1 MPWFSKSDM
10 KKKICV
16 VGSGKW
22 GTAVAKLIA
31 ENVSNSDAYD
41 EKVQLYVHEEIF
53 EGEKLSEVINR
64 DHINPKYLPHVKVP
78 QNIEAIPCIQKA
90 VHNAEILIF
99 VLRQQ
104 FLAEMCDKMK
114 GSIKKDAIGI
124 SLTKSIY
131 HHTTDAS
138 HCELR
143 TASDVIKDKL
153 KIDVSVLMGPNLADE
168 IAKGKFSETTIGCND
183 DSLFPI
189 WRDLFSSSY
198 FVVRFCR
205 SVREVELCGALKNIV
220 AAASGICD
228 GLRNGEN
235 CKAAIIRLGFQEM
248 KEFIKLLMS
257 GEYDESVLWE
267 PCGFADLIATCYGG
281 VTSKVVEI
289 FTQSEKTLKEIEKEH
304 FNGMV
309 LEGPENVKQA
319 YHWLQS
325 EKQQLDRFPLL
336 CAVYGVFHGGKPVES
351 FMETLK
357 ESF

>member
-1 MPWFSKSDM
+1 M

-31 ENVSNSDAYD
+31 ENVDQSEVYS
-41 EKVQLYVHEEIF
+41 EKVHLYVYEEIF
-53 EGEKLSEVINR
+53 RGEKLSDIINR
-64 DHINPKYLPHVKVP
+64 NHTNPKHLPHVKIP
-78 QNIEAIPCIQKA
+78 NNIEAIPCIESAIQDA
-90 VHNAEILIF
+90 DILVF

-104 FLAEMCDKMK
+104 FLAETCDKMK
-114 GSIKKDAIGI
+114 GFIKKEAIGI

-131 HHTTDAS
+131 HHTADAN
-138 HCELR
+138 HGELR
-143 TASDVIKDKL
+143 TASDVIRDKL
-153 KIDVSVLMGPNLADE
+153 QIDVSVLMGPNLADE
-168 IAKGKFSETTIGCND
+168 IAKEKFSETTIGCKD
-183 DSLFPI
+183 QTLFPI
-189 WRDLFSSSY
+189 WKDIFSSSY
-198 FVVRFCR
+198 FVVRFCK

-228 GLRNGEN
+228 GLRYGEN

-248 KEFIKLLMS
+248 KEFIKLLMA
-257 GEYDESVLWE
+257 GQYDDSVLWE

-281 VTSKVVEI
+281 VTRKVVEQ
-289 FTQSEKTLKEIEKEH
+289 FAQSKKTLREVEKEH

-319 YHWLQS
+319 YHWLQA
-325 EKQQLDRFPLL
+325 EKQELNKFPLL
-336 CAVYGVFHGGKPVES
+336 GAVYGVFHDGKPIES
-351 FMETLK
+351 FIETLK